1 MVNFFIRRPIVA
13 MVISILIVL
22 VGTASLLQLPVE
34 QYPQL
39 APPNIQVSATYPGAS
54 AEIVEQSVATPIEQQ
69 INGVDNML
77 YMKSLNSSDGRM
89 QLNVTFQVGMD
100 LDVANTL
107 TQNRVAQAQSR
118 LPQEVVQQGVTVK
131 KVNPSILMVVSIY
144 SPKGTYDDLFLN
156 NYAVLNVKDAMLRV
170 PGVSQVD
177 LAGGAEYG
185 MRIWLQPDK
194 LANLGLTPADVI
206 GAIKQQNI
214 QAPSGQVG
222 AAPSASD
229 QQFTY
234 TVRAPGKF
242 STPEEFGEI
251 LVRATED
258 GRQVRVKHVARVELG
273 GEFYKAFGQFN
284 GKPAGVLMIYLL
296 PGANQIASA
305 EGVYAAL
312 EDLKKFFPADVDYG
326 ISYDTTPAV
335 EASIEGI
342 VHTLLEAIVL
352 VVLVVF
358 LFLQNIRATFIPLLT
373 VPVSLLGT
381 FALFPLLG
389 FSVNTLSLFGMV
401 LAIGIVVDDAIVVV
415 EAVMHH
421 IEHGMTPRD
430 ATVQAMKE
438 VSGPVIGIAL
448 ILSAVFVPVAFIG
461 GLVGQLYQQF
471 ALTIAIAV
479 LLSAFNALTLSP
491 ALAALLLKPHQPSQ
505 GLLGRLFGGFNK
517 LFEVSTNAYVRVAT
531 MLARKA
537 VISLVL
543 IALVAVGAGGFA
555 KIIPGGFVPEEDQGI
570 LLINVQ
576 LPNASSLERTR
587 AVCQKV
593 DAILKR
599 TPGVERFNV
608 IGGMSFLSGTY
619 TPNCASYFV
628 RLKDWSER
636 KSPETSL
643 PAILKRLG
651 GELMMIPEALAI
663 PFTPPTLPGFGTAG
677 GFNFLLQDRSGT
689 MSVKA
694 LGDETFKFFREAR
707 QRPELT
713 GLFTAFDPRVPQVAL
728 ELDREKVSKL
738 GVPINDVFATLQA
751 SLGGAYVND
760 FNRFGRLYRVFVQAE
775 SDFRQQPEDI
785 GQFYVRSTSTGAM
798 IPLSTIIN
806 VTPDAGTEM
815 TTRYNLFRSVE
826 ISGRAAPG
834 YSSAQAMQA
843 LEAVAAKVLPREMS
857 YTYTGLS
864 YQEKT
869 APNPLPT
876 FVLAVVF
883 VFLLLAAM
891 YESWSLPWSV
901 LLGTP
906 LVALGAFFGVW
917 ARGMDN
923 NVFVQ
928 VGLVMLIG
936 LAAKNAI
943 LIVEFAKM
951 KKEEG
956 LGVLEA
962 ALTSAKLRFRPI
974 LMTAFAFILGVVP
987 LMLASGSGAN
997 SRQVMGTAVFWG
1009 MLVAT
1014 LAGVFVIPA
1023 LYVIVE
1029 QLSGNAKR
1037 RPAIAPPPS
1046 PVTPP
1051 PSPVMP
1057 PPDPGKPAAEGG
1069 AA

>member
-1 MVNFFIRRPIVA
+1 MANFFIRRPIVA

-22 VGTASLLQLPVE
+22 VGVASLMRLPVE

-39 APPNIQVSATYPGAS
+39 APPNVQVTATYPGAS

-69 INGVDNML
+69 VNGVDNML
-77 YMKSLNSSDGRM
+77 YMKSINSSDGRM

-118 LPQEVVQQGVTVK
+118 LAQEVIQQGVTVK

-144 SPKGTYDDLFLN
+144 SPEGTYDGLFLN
-156 NYAVLNVKDAMLRV
+156 NFAVLNVKDALLRV

-194 LANLGLTPADVI
+194 LAKLGMTPADVI

-214 QAPSGQVG
+214 QAPAGQIG
-222 AAPSASD
+222 AAPSAPD
-229 QQFTY
+229 QEFTY

-242 STPEEFGEI
+242 SDPAEFGEI
-251 LVRATED
+251 LVRATDD
-258 GRQVRVKHVARVELG
+258 GRQVRVKDVARVELG
-273 GEFYKAFGQFN
+273 GEFYKSFGRFN
-284 GKPAGVLMIYLL
+284 GKPAGVLLVYLL
-296 PGANQIASA
+296 PGANQVASA
-305 EGVYAAL
+305 EGVYETL
-312 EDLKKFFPADVDYG
+312 HDLKQYFPADVEYG

-342 VHTLLEAIVL
+342 VHTLLEAVVL

-358 LFLQNIRATFIPLLT
+358 IFLQNFRATFIPLLT

-381 FALFPLLG
+381 FILFPLLG

-421 IEHGMTPRD
+421 IEHGMSPRD

-438 VSGPVIGIAL
+438 VSGPVIGIAI
-448 ILSAVFVPVAFIG
+448 ILSAVFIPVAFIG
-461 GLVGQLYQQF
+461 GLVGMLYQQF

-479 LLSAFNALTLSP
+479 MISAFNALSLSP
-491 ALAALLLKPHQPSQ
+491 ALSAILLKPHQPTR
-505 GLLGRLFGGFNK
+505 GPLGKFFNGFNK
-517 LFEVSTNAYVRVAT
+517 LFTFSTNGYLRVAG

-537 VISLVL
+537 VLSLL
-543 IALVAVGAGGFA
+543 IIALVALGAGGFA
-555 KIIPGGFVPEEDQGI
+555 KIIPGGFVPDEDQGI

-576 LPNASSLERTR
+576 LPNASSLERTKQ
-587 AVCQKV
+587 VCDKV
-593 DAILKR
+593 DALLAR
-599 TPGVERFNV
+599 TPGVESYNV
-608 IGGMSFLSGTY
+608 IGGMSFISSTY
-619 TPNCASYFV
+619 TPYSASYFV

-636 KSPETSL
+636 TTPETSMD
-643 PAILKRLG
+643 AILKRLG
-651 GELMMIPEALAI
+651 GELMMIPDAI
-663 PFTPPTLPGFGTAG
+663 AFPFTPPSLPGFGASG

-689 MSVKA
+689 LTVPE
-694 LGDETFKFFREAR
+694 LGAYTAQFINAARE
-707 QRPELT
+707 RPELSS
-713 GLFTAFDPRVPQVAL
+713 LFSAFDPRVPQVAL
-728 ELDREKVSKL
+728 DVDREKVSKL

-760 FNRFGRLYRVFVQAE
+760 FNRFGRLYRVYVQAE
-775 SDFRQQPEDI
+775 SDFRQKPEDI
-785 GQFYVRSTSTGAM
+785 GQFYVRSATTGNM
-798 IPLSTIIN
+798 IPLSTLVN
-806 VTPDAGTEM
+806 VKPTAGTEM

-834 YSSAQAMQA
+834 YSSAQAMKA
-843 LEAVAAKVLPREMS
+843 LEEVAAEVLPREMG
-857 YTYTGLS
+857 YEYTGLS
-864 YQEKT
+864 YQEKN

-876 FVLAVVF
+876 FILAVVF
-883 VFLLLAAM
+883 VFLLLAAL

-917 ARGMDN
+917 MRGMDN

-951 KKEEG
+951 QKEQG
-956 LGVLEA
+956 KSVLDA
-962 ALTSAKLRFRPI
+962 AMESARLRFRPI
-974 LMTAFAFILGVVP
+974 LMTAFAFIMGVVP

-997 SRQVMGTAVFWG
+997 ARQVMGTAVFWG
-1009 MLVAT
+1009 MLIAT
-1014 LAGVFVIPA
+1014 FAGVFIIPA

-1029 QLSGNAKR
+1029 KLSGSAKKHLPHKS
-1037 RPAIAPPPS
+1037 PA
-1046 PVTPP
+1046 
-1051 PSPVMP
+1051 
-1057 PPDPGKPAAEGG
+1057 PDPRKPASTEAG

>member
-1 MVNFFIRRPIVA
+1 MAQFFIRRPIVA

-39 APPNIQVSATYPGAS
+39 APPNIQVTANYPGAS
-54 AEIVEQSVATPIEQQ
+54 AETVEQSVATPIEQQ

-89 QLNVTFQVGMD
+89 LLNVTFQVGMD

-131 KVNPSILMVVSIY
+131 KVNPSILMVVSIF
-144 SPKGTYDDLFLN
+144 SPNGTYDDLFLN
-156 NYAVLNVKDAMLRV
+156 NYAVLNVKDALLRV

-185 MRIWLQPDK
+185 MRVWLQPDRLAK
-194 LANLGLTPADVI
+194 LAMTPADVI
-206 GAIKQQNI
+206 GAIRQQNI
-214 QAPSGQVG
+214 QAPAGQVG
-222 AAPSASD
+222 AAPSKPG
-229 QQFTY
+229 QEFTY
-234 TVRAPGKF
+234 TVRAPGRF

-258 GRQVRVKHVARVELG
+258 GRQVRLKDVARVELG
-273 GEFYKAFGQFN
+273 GEFYKSFGQYN
-284 GKPAGVLMIYLL
+284 GKPAGVLLIYLL
-296 PGANQIASA
+296 PGANQIESA
-305 EGVYAAL
+305 KGVYAAL
-312 EDLKKFFPADVDYG
+312 EESKRYFPADVDYG

-335 EASIEGI
+335 QASITGI
-342 VHTLLEAIVL
+342 VQTLLEAVVL

-358 LFLQNIRATFIPLLT
+358 LFLQNFRATFIPLLT

-381 FALFPLLG
+381 FAIFPLLG
-389 FSVNTLSLFGMV
+389 FSVNTLTLFGMV

-421 IEHGMTPRD
+421 IEKGLSPRD

-438 VSGPVIGIAL
+438 VSGPVIGMTL
-448 ILSAVFVPVAFIG
+448 ILAAAFVPVAFLG

-471 ALTIAIAV
+471 AITITVAV
-479 LLSAFNALTLSP
+479 LISGFNALTLSP
-491 ALAALLLKPHQPSQ
+491 ALAALLLKPHAASH
-505 GLLGRLFGGFNK
+505 GLLGRVFGGFNK
-517 LFEVSTNAYVRVAT
+517 AFNATTNGYLRVAS

-537 VISLVL
+537 VLSLL
-543 IALVAVGAGGFA
+543 IVGLVALGAGGFA
-555 KIIPGGFVPEEDQGI
+555 RIVPGGFVPDEDQGI
-570 LLINVQ
+570 LMINVQ
-576 LPNASSLERTR
+576 LPNAASLERTR
-587 AVCQKV
+587 EVCRKV
-593 DAILKR
+593 DAILQR

-608 IGGMSFLSGTY
+608 IGGMSFLSTTF
-619 TPNCASYFV
+619 TPNSASYFV
-628 RLKDWSER
+628 RLKDWGER
-636 KSPETSL
+636 TAPETQMA
-643 PAILKRLG
+643 AILRRLG
-651 GELMMIPEALAI
+651 GELMMIPEAIAF
-663 PFTPPTLPGFGTAG
+663 PFTPPALPGFGAAG
-677 GFNFLLQDRSGT
+677 GFNFLLQDRSGVL
-689 MSVKA
+689 SVQQ
-694 LGDETFKFFREAR
+694 LGDETFKFIAEAR
-707 QRPELT
+707 KRPELT
-713 GLFTAFDPRVPQVAL
+713 GLFTSFDPRVPQVAL
-728 ELDREKVSKL
+728 DVDREKVSKL

-775 SDFRQQPEDI
+775 SDFRQKPEDI
-785 GQFYVRSTSTGAM
+785 GQFYVRSATTGEM
-798 IPLSTIIN
+798 VPLATFVN
-806 VTPDAGTEM
+806 VKPDAGTEM
-815 TTRYNLFRSVE
+815 TTRYNLFRSVD

-843 LEAVAAKVLPREMS
+843 LEEVAAKVLPREMS
-857 YTYTGLS
+857 HDFTGLS
-864 YQEKT
+864 FQEKS
-869 APNPLPT
+869 APNPVPT
-876 FVLAVVF
+876 FILAVVF
-883 VFLLLAAM
+883 VFLLLAAL

-917 ARGMDN
+917 LRGMDN

-943 LIVEFAKM
+943 LIVEFAKA

-956 LGVLEA
+956 LSVLDAALEA
-962 ALTSAKLRFRPI
+962 AKLRFRPI

-987 LMLASGSGAN
+987 LMIASGSGAN
-997 SRQVMGTAVFWG
+997 SRQIMGTAVFWG
-1009 MLVAT
+1009 LLVT
-1014 LAGVFVIPA
+1014 TVAGLFIIPA
-1023 LYVIVE
+1023 LYIIVE
-1029 QLSGNAKR
+1029 KLSGNANKR
-1037 RPAIAPPPS
+1037 PDKATPPGPPS
-1046 PVTPP
+1046 GQPQ
-1051 PSPVMP
+1051 
-1057 PPDPGKPAAEGG
+1057 PASEGG
-1069 AA
+1069 AS